1 MRNIFI
7 ILFVF
12 ISIALSAQQDFR
24 KTYFPL
30 VNKAELHLVNGEYME
45 ASQAYFTAFGT
56 TKIPLVRDL
65 YNATVCKLY
74 QNDFE
79 SAKLYLFKM
88 AQRGVKAE
96 TLEQREIF
104 EVGYNNE
111 AWRNF
116 KLSYE
121 QFFEPKELNNF
132 LKYHLGNLAILEKK
146 YFENSSTDFVYMP
159 FGVENPTHAI
169 RMKDYIRITYNDS
182 SQLERDKIVKFTLKE
197 AELEMKKSKATVE
210 EILEEAKGIL
220 LLVFQNPIALNEGN
234 SQLERFHRND
244 PDLFSFLRFFKFNH
258 DRRTLKEG
266 TVNDFLNPSEKDYI
280 DEKLQEAVYQGFL
293 SPQVAVSQSSER
305 DIPEKI
311 KVTSFTLTIENSA
324 ECGKE
329 FDDLENIRFLKK
341 NVLSSEE
348 QKEYKKIKEKYG
360 LESLDDRFKKEVF
373 GTEKNKYFILNT
385 HSFVESSV
393 VPNCEVAQKMLAGAT
408 IIQD

>member
-1 MRNIFI
+1 
-7 ILFVF
+7 
-12 ISIALSAQQDFR
+12 
-24 KTYFPL
+24 
-30 VNKAELHLVNGEYME
+30 
-45 ASQAYFTAFGT
+45 
-56 TKIPLVRDL
+56 
-65 YNATVCKLY
+65 
-74 QNDFE
+74 
-79 SAKLYLFKM
+79 
-88 AQRGVKAE
+88 
-96 TLEQREIF
+96 
-104 EVGYNNE
+104 
-111 AWRNF
+111 
-116 KLSYE
+116 
-121 QFFEPKELNNF
+121 
-132 LKYHLGNLAILEKK
+132 
-146 YFENSSTDFVYMP
+146 
-159 FGVENPTHAI
+159 
-169 RMKDYIRITYNDS
+169 
-182 SQLERDKIVKFTLKE
+182 VKFTLKE

-210 EILEEAKGIL
+210 EILEDAKGIL

>member
-1 MRNIFI
+1 
-7 ILFVF
+7 
-12 ISIALSAQQDFR
+12 
-24 KTYFPL
+24 
-30 VNKAELHLVNGEYME
+30 
-45 ASQAYFTAFGT
+45 
-56 TKIPLVRDL
+56 
-65 YNATVCKLY
+65 
-74 QNDFE
+74 
-79 SAKLYLFKM
+79 
-88 AQRGVKAE
+88 
-96 TLEQREIF
+96 
-104 EVGYNNE
+104 
-111 AWRNF
+111 
-116 KLSYE
+116 
-121 QFFEPKELNNF
+121 
-132 LKYHLGNLAILEKK
+132 
-146 YFENSSTDFVYMP
+146 MP

-182 SQLERDKIVKFTLKE
+182 SQLERDKIVKYTLKE

-244 PDLFSFLRFFKFNH
+244 LDLFSFLRFFKFNH